1 MASIPRI
8 EDFCIDTS
16 ASRLSK
22 RPLPVAPDGE
32 YSPEERTRSSE
43 RLARLVELIKR
54 IKRKEPCAMP
64 NQEPQIQQLFTN
76 LCRLSLLPPGLHAAQ
91 RTTDTVITQ
100 LNSTMPHSPPIVS
113 IGVAHTF
120 RQADGRGNN
129 LLHPNIGRADTPY
142 ARSVPRKS
150 TVSASS
156 LPDPGIIF
164 DTLMRARDRQDHPSG
179 VSSLA
184 FAFVSLIAHSLFH
197 TDAAD
202 WSINMTSS
210 YLDLSPLYGANQ
222 HTQNLVRDKHRGRG
236 LLHPD
241 TFADE
246 RLVLVPPAATALLV
260 LFNRNHNYIAEMLL
274 KINERGRWSD
284 PPTAN
289 PKLTA
294 QQDEEIFQ
302 TARLVNCGHFRS
314 IVVNDYAVGL
324 LGLPSEYLPASIDH
338 IQNTYLAGAEHVMLS
353 MLDDPPRV
361 FKRKQVKIVEK
372 GQGKQS
378 SVELNLLYRWHSA
391 TSAHDEEWTEDLFE
405 MVLRK
410 KSLDSVTLRDFGDA
424 FGRIL
429 TSVHTQPSRR
439 TFGRLKRS
447 ADGKFSDDDLA
458 TILQDA
464 TESPAGSAFR
474 ARGIPGVLRLVEMLG
489 IVQAR
494 QWGVC
499 TLNEFRQYLGLRKF
513 KSFEEWNKDEGVVVS
528 RSFLRCSTKADRLE
542 LYVGLHCEQP
552 IPSKSG
558 VRLACGSTMM
568 RAILGDTIALI
579 WNDRY
584 HTTDF
589 TRMST
594 GIQTPL
600 PVLNFGFAASNLTA
614 WGYHDCQSD
623 MRNGAFG
630 AQIPKLLMRHL
641 PRHYSFNSVHACFPF
656 FTPRR
661 SEQSL
666 AAQGLASQYTF
677 RRLSPAPK
685 PRILSTRT
693 AIHYVLADPHRFPP
707 IHTNG
712 LGGRWGFFPG
722 FDDLT
727 KPDPDRAWL
736 MHTLFPSQESLE
748 ECLDWYRDSLLR
760 NLKERSWRYDG
771 VLGNYVD
778 VVKGVINATTVH
790 WVADHLCDLEL
801 KTKDHPRGL
810 YTEQEIYA
818 MLTILSMYS
827 TVENEFLE
835 NAFHLRWASGHVG
848 VLLQALTS
856 KSVLDMSLKVGQ
868 IARLFLTP
876 ESDSVGSQAQKPC
889 HAFFNRLWESG
900 RPTNQLV
907 ALIIRLA
914 VTSVK
919 YARVAV
925 DVVAFYMDDE
935 RKHARRQIVKLL
947 QSGVDYP
954 RCDDILLDYVRE
966 AMRHHP
972 PCSGVWRDVAPD
984 VMTPQDV
991 GAPLMKVR
999 SGDRLWI
1006 NLKAPG
1012 LDARLSSSLSGAAK
1026 LIPLQPS
1033 HLPSPDPP
1041 PPSGSGTR
1049 KRETCPWVSYTER
1062 MIVEIL
1068 RVVFSLKNVR
1078 PAPGREGKLAAFKYV
1093 FNETETNI
1101 YITADGNTSR
1111 WPGSMYLVYDD

>member
-32 YSPEERTRSSE
+32 YSEEERTRSSE

-54 IKRKEPCAMP
+54 IKRNCSIKKQRALCDADPGTTDS
-64 NQEPQIQQLFTN
+64 LFTN
-76 LCRLSLLPPGLHAAQ
+76 LCRLSLLPPGSHAAK

-100 LNSTMPHSPPIVS
+100 LNSTMPHSPPTAS
-113 IGVAHTF
+113 TGVAHAF

-142 ARSVPRKS
+142 ARSVPLKS
-150 TVSASS
+150 TVPASS
-156 LPDPGIIF
+156 LPDPGIVF
-164 DTLMRARDRQDHPSG
+164 DTLMHARDRQDHPSG

-184 FAFVSLIAHSLFH
+184 FAFVSLMAHSLFH

-202 WSINMTSS
+202 RSINMTSS

-222 HTQNLVRDKHRGRG
+222 YMQNLVRDKRRGRG
-236 LLHPD
+236 LLYPD
-241 TFADE
+241 TFAEE

-284 PPTAN
+284 PPTAS
-289 PKLTA
+289 PKLRV

-314 IVVNDYAVGL
+314 IVVSDYAVGL
-324 LGLPSEYLPASIDH
+324 LGLPK
-338 IQNTYLAGAEHVMLS
+338 NVMLS
-353 MLDDPPRV
+353 ILDDPPRV

-378 SVELNLLYRWHSA
+378 SVELNLLYRWHST

-410 KSLDSVTLRDFGDA
+410 KSLDNVTLKDFGDA

-429 TSVHTQPSRR
+429 TSVHTQPSKR
-439 TFGRLKRS
+439 TFGGLKRS

-464 TESPAGSAFR
+464 TESPAGAFR

-513 KSFEEWNKDEGVVVS
+513 KSFEEWNKDEGVVV
-528 RSFLRCSTKADRLE
+528 
-542 LYVGLHCEQP
+542 GLHCEQP

-558 VRLACGSTMM
+558 VQLACGSTMM

-589 TRMST
+589 TPR
-594 GIQTPL
+594 
-600 PVLNFGFAASNLTA
+600 NLTA
-614 WGYHDCQSD
+614 WGYHDCQND

-656 FTPRR
+656 STPWRA
-661 SEQSL
+661 EESL
-666 AAQGLASQYTF
+666 AAQGLAPQYTF

-693 AIHYVLADPHRFPP
+693 AIQYVLADSLRFPP

-727 KPDPDRAWL
+727 QPDPDRAWL

-790 WVADHLCDLEL
+790 WVADHVCGLEL

-818 MLTILSMYS
+818 MLTVLSMYS

-856 KSVLDMSLKVGQ
+856 KSFLDISLKVGP
-868 IARLFLTP
+868 IARLFLDPKT
-876 ESDSVGSQAQKPC
+876 DSVGSQAQKPC

-907 ALIIRLA
+907 VLIIRLA
-914 VTSVK
+914 VASVK

-925 DVVAFYMDDE
+925 DVLAFYMDDK
-935 RKHARRQIVKLL
+935 RTHARRQIVKLL

-966 AMRHHP
+966 AMRDHP

-984 VMTPQDV
+984 VMTPQDA
-991 GAPLMKVR
+991 GAPFMKVR

-1012 LDARLSSSLSGAAK
+1012 LDARSSPSLYRAAK

-1033 HLPSPDPP
+1033 HLPSPDLVDPPP

-1062 MIVEIL
+1062 SIVEIL

-1078 PAPGREGKLAAFKYV
+1078 PAPGCEGKLAGFKYV

>member
-8 EDFCIDTS
+8 ENFCIDAS

-43 RLARLVELIKR
+43 RFARLVELYS
-54 IKRKEPCAMP
+54 
-64 NQEPQIQQLFTN
+64 QLFTDIF
-76 LCRLSLLPPGLHAAQ
+76 RLSLLPPGSHAAK

-100 LNSTMPHSPPIVS
+100 LNSTMSHSPPTAS
-113 IGVAHTF
+113 IGVAHAF

-129 LLHPNIGRADTPY
+129 LLHPNIGRANTPY
-142 ARSVPRKS
+142 ARSVPRKN
-150 TVSASS
+150 TVPASS
-156 LPDPGIIF
+156 LPDPGIVF

-184 FAFVSLIAHSLFH
+184 VAFVSLMAHSLFH

-222 HTQNLVRDKHRGRG
+222 HTQNLVRDKRCGRG

-241 TFADE
+241 TFAEE

-289 PKLTA
+289 PKLRA

-324 LGLPSEYLPASIDH
+324 LGLPKD
-338 IQNTYLAGAEHVMLS
+338 VMLS

-378 SVELNLLYRWHSA
+378 SVELNLLYRWHST
-391 TSAHDEEWTEDLFE
+391 TSAHDEKWTEDLFE

-410 KSLDSVTLRDFGDA
+410 KSLDNVTLKDFGDA

-429 TSVHTQPSRR
+429 TSVHTQPSKR
-439 TFGRLKRS
+439 TFGGLKRS

-464 TESPAGSAFR
+464 TESPAGAFR

-513 KSFEEWNKDEGVVVS
+513 KSFEEWNKDEGVVGAA
-528 RSFLRCSTKADRLE
+528 RRLYGHIDRLE

-552 IPSKSG
+552 MPSKSG

-589 TRMST
+589 T
-594 GIQTPL
+594 P
-600 PVLNFGFAASNLTA
+600 SNLTA
-614 WGYHDCQSD
+614 WGYHDHQSD
-623 MRNGAFG
+623 MRNGRAHSQTPHAAPPAALFLQLSPCLLRFLHTMGGG
-630 AQIPKLLMRHL
+630 AKSGR
-641 PRHYSFNSVHACFPF
+641 
-656 FTPRR
+656 
-661 SEQSL
+661 
-666 AAQGLASQYTF
+666 QGLAPQYIF

-693 AIHYVLADPHRFPP
+693 AIQYVLADSLRFPP

-712 LGGRWGFFPG
+712 RG
-722 FDDLT
+722 
-727 KPDPDRAWL
+727 L

-790 WVADHLCDLEL
+790 WVADHLCGLEL
-801 KTKDHPRGL
+801 KTKDHPREL

-835 NAFHLRWASGHVG
+835 NAFHLRWASGHVS
-848 VLLQALTS
+848 VLLRALTS
-856 KSVLDMSLKVGQ
+856 KSFLDMSLKVGP

-876 ESDSVGSQAQKPC
+876 ETDSVGSQAQKPC

-914 VTSVK
+914 VASVK

-925 DVVAFYMDDE
+925 DVVAFYMDDK
-935 RKHARRQIVKLL
+935 RTHAHRQIVKLL

-954 RCDDILLDYVRE
+954 HCDDILLDYVRE
-966 AMRHHP
+966 AMRDHP
-972 PCSGVWRDVAPD
+972 PCSGVWRDVAPN

-1006 NLKAPG
+1006 NLKASG
-1012 LDARLSSSLSGAAK
+1012 LDARLSPSLCRAAK

-1033 HLPSPDPP
+1033 HLPSPDLVGPP

-1049 KRETCPWVSYTER
+1049 KRETCPW
-1062 MIVEIL
+1062 
-1068 RVVFSLKNVR
+1068 NVR
-1078 PAPGREGKLAAFKYV
+1078 PAPGCEGKLTAFKYV
-1093 FNETETNI
+1093 FNETDTNI

>member
-22 RPLPVAPDGE
+22 RPLPVALDGE
-32 YSPEERTRSSE
+32 SN
-43 RLARLVELIKR
+43 ELNGT
-54 IKRKEPCAMP
+54 A
-64 NQEPQIQQLFTN
+64 LFTN
-76 LCRLSLLPPGLHAAQ
+76 FCRLSLLPPGSHAAK

-100 LNSTMPHSPPIVS
+100 LNSTMPHSPPTAS
-113 IGVAHTF
+113 IGVAHAF

-150 TVSASS
+150 TVPASS
-156 LPDPGIIF
+156 LPDPGIVF
-164 DTLMRARDRQDHPSG
+164 DTLMHARDRQDHPSG

-184 FAFVSLIAHSLFH
+184 FAFVSLMAHSLFH

-202 WSINMTSS
+202 RSINMTSS

-222 HTQNLVRDKHRGRG
+222 HMQNLVRDKRSGRG
-236 LLHPD
+236 LLYPD
-241 TFADE
+241 TFAEE

-260 LFNRNHNYIAEMLL
+260 LFNRNHNYIAKMLL

-284 PPTAN
+284 PPTAS
-289 PKLTA
+289 PKLRP

-324 LGLPSEYLPASIDH
+324 LGLPK
-338 IQNTYLAGAEHVMLS
+338 NVMLS

-361 FKRKQVKIVEK
+361 FKRKQGKIVEK

-378 SVELNLLYRWHSA
+378 SVELNLLYRWHST
-391 TSAHDEEWTEDLFE
+391 TSAYDEEWTEDLFE

-410 KSLDSVTLRDFGDA
+410 KSLDNVTLKDFGDA

-429 TSVHTQPSRR
+429 TSVHTQPSKR
-439 TFGRLKRS
+439 TFGGLKRS

-464 TESPAGSAFR
+464 TESPAGAFR

-513 KSFEEWNKDEGVVVS
+513 KSFEEWNKDEGVVGAA
-528 RSFLRCSTKADRLE
+528 RRLYGHIDRLE

-552 IPSKSG
+552 MPSKSG

-589 TRMST
+589 TPR
-594 GIQTPL
+594 
-600 PVLNFGFAASNLTA
+600 NLTA

-623 MRNGAFG
+623 MRNGAFVL
-630 AQIPKLLMRHL
+630 PKLLMRHL

-656 FTPRR
+656 STPWRA
-661 SEQSL
+661 EESL
-666 AAQGLASQYTF
+666 AAQGLAPQYTF

-693 AIHYVLADPHRFPP
+693 AIQYVLADSLRFPP

-727 KPDPDRAWL
+727 QPDPDRAWL

-748 ECLDWYRDSLLR
+748 ECLDWYRDLLLR

-790 WVADHLCDLEL
+790 WVADHLCGLEL

-818 MLTILSMYS
+818 MLTIL
-827 TVENEFLE
+827 NEFLE

-856 KSVLDMSLKVGQ
+856 KSFLDMSLKVV
-868 IARLFLTP
+868 RNFLVLLLFLDPKT
-876 ESDSVGSQAQKPC
+876 DSVGSQAQKPC

-907 ALIIRLA
+907 VLIIRLA
-914 VTSVK
+914 VASA
-919 YARVAV
+919 YILNPPPVAV
-925 DVVAFYMDDE
+925 DVVAFYMDDK
-935 RKHARRQIVKLL
+935 RNTCA
-947 QSGVDYP
+947 GVDYP

-966 AMRHHP
+966 AMRDHP

-984 VMTPQDV
+984 VMTPQDA
-991 GAPLMKVR
+991 GAPFMKVK

-1012 LDARLSSSLSGAAK
+1012 LDARLSPSLYRAAK

-1033 HLPSPDPP
+1033 HLPSPDLVDPPP

-1049 KRETCPWVSYTER
+1049 KRDTCPWVSYTER
-1062 MIVEIL
+1062 SIVEIL
-1068 RVVFSLKNVR
+1068 RVLFSLKNVR
-1078 PAPGREGKLAAFKYV
+1078 PAPGCEGKLAGFKYV

-1111 WPGSMYLVYDD
+1111 WPGSIYD